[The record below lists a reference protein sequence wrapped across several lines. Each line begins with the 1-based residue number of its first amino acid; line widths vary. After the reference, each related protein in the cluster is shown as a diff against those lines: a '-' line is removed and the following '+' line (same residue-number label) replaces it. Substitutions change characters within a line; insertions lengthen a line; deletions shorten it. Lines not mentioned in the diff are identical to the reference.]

1 MGGTKQISLPKS
13 PLLEERS
20 LSSSYEFTRERL
32 SWFTGYVGRGGALSS
47 LNLAIS
53 ICKEQ
58 NTISLT
64 HFSKWQLRCL
74 CL

>member
-32 SWFTGYVGRGGALSS
+32 SWFTGYVGRGGGTQFFKFSYLY
-47 LNLAIS
+47 LQRT
-53 ICKEQ
+53 KY
-58 NTISLT
+58 
-64 HFSKWQLRCL
+64 HFSDSLQ
-74 CL
+74 